1 MKAAVL
7 HGPRELRVEERPR
20 PAPGKGEVLLRVGAT
35 GVCGS
40 DLHVVNGVSPEPMAP
55 NPVLGH
61 ETMGTVVAV
70 GEGVQAFQ
78 PGQRVGVEPL
88 IGCGQC
94 DFCRSGNYHLC
105 TRLELIG
112 MERLGGFAEYLVA
125 PQDKVFTLPDSVSDE
140 AAAILDCVAVAVHV
154 LNRAPLEL
162 GDTVV
167 VLGGGTIGLI
177 IAQLAKARG
186 AARVVVTD
194 LSERR
199 LALAREVG
207 ADEAVNAGSQPFEE
221 LKARLGGR
229 VDVVIEAVGGKAPT
243 INQALQLVRPRGTIV
258 FMGIFIEPVPVDLW
272 QALRYE
278 VTIRAAWSYAYHD
291 MKREF
296 ATALEL
302 AAGGQLKLD
311 PLVTHRF
318 TLDRVAEA
326 FAQAG
331 RASEAVKVVV
341 RP

>member
-7 HGPRELRVEERPR
+7 YGPKDLRVEERPQPVPR
-20 PAPGKGEVLLRVGAT
+20 EGEVLLRVGVT

-55 NPVLGH
+55 DPVLGH

-70 GEGVQAFQ
+70 GEGVTAFR
-78 PGQRVGVEPL
+78 PGQRLGVEPL

-105 TRLELIG
+105 TKLELIG
-112 MERLGGFAEYLVA
+112 MERLGGFSEFIVA
-125 PQDKVFTLPDSVSDE
+125 PQDKVFVLPDNVSD
-140 AAAILDCVAVAVHV
+140 AAASILDCVAVAVHV
-154 LNRAPLEL
+154 LNRAPIEL
-162 GDTVV
+162 GDTVAV
-167 VLGGGTIGLI
+167 MGGGTIGNM

-186 AARVVVTD
+186 AAHVVVTD
-194 LSERR
+194 LSEKR
-199 LALAREVG
+199 LALARQVG
-207 ADEAVNAGSQPFEE
+207 IDEAVNAAGEPFAE
-221 LKARLGGR
+221 LQRRLGGK
-229 VDVVIEAVGGKAPT
+229 VDVVIECVGGRART

-258 FMGIFIEPVPVDLW
+258 FMGIFIEQVPVDLW

-278 VTIRAAWSYAYHD
+278 VTIRAAWSYAYHN

-311 PLVTHRF
+311 ELVTHRF
-318 TLDRVAEA
+318 PLERISEA
-326 FAQAG
+326 FAQAE
-331 RASEAVKVVV
+331 RTAEAVKVVV
-341 RP
+341 QP